1 MNRPA
6 VSYDE
11 LDERLRGDGRND
23 YVGMSAIDG
32 LVTAVVAGPATVA
45 PAVWLPNV
53 FGGTIPQTKPGSL
66 EERLVNTVLN
76 RHDEVDHLLANAP
89 GNYYP
94 IFMHDKGKTI
104 VDAWAI
110 GFGLGLGLGGEAWAP
125 ILLATPKPIITP
137 IMAVNPQLAKIL
149 FRLSPKERRKIRATA
164 HLHIRAAVTQL
175 YAVTRA
181 ARR

>member
-1 MNRPA
+1 MKRPC

-11 LDERLRGDGRND
+11 LDERLRGDGHND

-32 LVTAVVAGPATVA
+32 LVAAIVAGPVPVA

-53 FGGTIPQTKPGSL
+53 FGGTVPQTKPGSI

-76 RHDEVDHLLANAP
+76 RHDEVDHLLAHAP
-89 GNYYP
+89 GDCYP
-94 IFMHDKGKTI
+94 IFMQDKGKTI

-110 GFGLGLGLGGEAWAP
+110 GFALGLGLGGEAWAP

-137 IMAVNPQLAKIL
+137 IMAVNPHLAKML
-149 FRLSPKERRKIRATA
+149 FRLSPQEKRKVRATG

-181 ARR
+181 VRQ

>member
-1 MNRPA
+1 MKRSG

-11 LDERLRGDGRND
+11 LDERLRGDGHND

-32 LVTAVVAGPATVA
+32 LIAAIVAGPVPVT

-53 FGGTIPQTKPGSL
+53 LGGAVPQTKHGSI

-76 RHDEVDHLLANAP
+76 RHDEVDHLLAHAP
-89 GNYYP
+89 GDYYP
-94 IFMHDKGKTI
+94 IFMRDNGKTI

-110 GFGLGLGLGGEAWAP
+110 GFALGLGLGGEAWAP
-125 ILLATPKPIITP
+125 LLLATPKPIITP
-137 IMAVNPQLAKIL
+137 IMAVNPQLAKLL
-149 FRLSPKERRKIRATA
+149 FRLSPQDRRNIRATA
-164 HLHIRAAVTQL
+164 HLHIRTAVTQL

-181 ARR
+181 ARQ

>member
-1 MNRPA
+1 MNA
-6 VSYDE
+6 CAA
-11 LDERLRGDGRND
+11 GRND

-32 LVTAVVAGPATVA
+32 LVTAVVAGPATVE
-45 PAVWLPNV
+45 PAVWLPSV
-53 FGGTIPQTKPGSL
+53 FGGTMPQTKPGSL

-94 IFMHDKGKTI
+94 ILMQDKGKTV

-110 GFGLGLGLGGEAWAP
+110 EFALGLGLGGEAWAP

-137 IMAVNPQLAKIL
+137 IWPSIRSSQKCCLASHRKRDEKSGQ
-149 FRLSPKERRKIRATA
+149 RLISIFE
-164 HLHIRAAVTQL
+164 QQ
-175 YAVTRA
+175 
-181 ARR
+181 